1 MVIVSFV
8 LVMDIDFL
16 FFVNFLSLFQ
26 VDIINFKIV
35 SNQIVYVVLVFEIGE
50 GDNILFIKEDFL
62 IDRNIQFF
70 YINVCL
76 KC

>member
-35 SNQIVYVVLVFEIGE
+35 SNQIVYVVFVFEIGE

>member
-8 LVMDIDFL
+8 LVMDIDIL

-35 SNQIVYVVLVFEIGE
+35 SNQIVYVVFVFEIGE